1 MVDIKLDGEIVEE
14 NMENFN
20 KTISQP
26 LGQYPLSNVKVWAAT
41 TRHLPIMP
49 NTIIRNLQYENFGN
63 YY

>member
-1 MVDIKLDGEIVEE
+1 MVDIKLDGNVEE
-14 NMENFN
+14 ENIENF
-20 KTISQP
+20 KISQP

-41 TRHLPIMP
+41 TRPLPIMP

>member
-1 MVDIKLDGEIVEE
+1 MDIKLDGNVEE
-14 NMENFN
+14 ENIENFN
-20 KTISQP
+20 ISQP

-41 TRHLPIMP
+41 TRPLPVMP

>member
-1 MVDIKLDGEIVEE
+1 MVDIKLDGNVEEE

-20 KTISQP
+20 ISQP

-41 TRHLPIMP
+41 TRPLPIMP

>member
-1 MVDIKLDGEIVEE
+1 MVDIKLDGNVEE
-14 NMENFN
+14 ENIENFN
-20 KTISQP
+20 ISQP

-41 TRHLPIMP
+41 KRPLPIMP

>member
-1 MVDIKLDGEIVEE
+1 MVDIKLDGNVEEE

-20 KTISQP
+20 ISQP

>member
-1 MVDIKLDGEIVEE
+1 MVDIKLDGNVEEE

-20 KTISQP
+20 ISQP

-41 TRHLPIMP
+41 TRPFPIMP